1 MGMQTDCVY
10 GFGWEV
16 AVSDE
21 KLEAFILNHRNT
33 LKENKKGME
42 VLAWIDDD
50 ATFTENIK
58 EYWFDYESEISG
70 ESGLYGIIAD
80 IMSRETGIR
89 FDYRRPQDDDG
100 DVIMFQETYPW
111 LMTDAEKNLT
121 IETLT
126 EICVKYMRELGDEH
140 QPDYVR
146 LEYFG

>member
-1 MGMQTDCVY
+1 MSNIIFPTK
-10 GFGWEV
+10 F
-16 AVSDE
+16 
-21 KLEAFILNHRNT
+21 LN
-33 LKENKKGME
+33 
-42 VLAWIDDD
+42 
-50 ATFTENIK
+50 
-58 EYWFDYESEISG
+58 S
-70 ESGLYGIIAD
+70 
-80 IMSRETGIR
+80 
-89 FDYRRPQDDDG
+89 QDDDG